1 MAGDWFIAPTGGNSS
16 IVDFDTCLGIR
27 YKKGSGLPIKPV
39 EKGSFFTANKWM
51 WPFQVVVEMAK
62 SSRDNSGSDL
72 IQFMKDLEELLATVE
87 LVDVVTPYGVFK
99 SANIFDLE
107 YRFDNDETGVGMVV
121 PVLTIQEVR
130 IINTSVSTTD
140 ISQAGAKNADS
151 VTTKDNG
158 QVSAQQP
165 SQQVS
170 QAVQAGLGRSP

>member
-39 EKGSFFTANKWM
+39 ENGSFFAANKWA

-72 IQFMKDLEELLATVE
+72 IQFMKDLEEWLATVE

-99 SANIFDLE
+99 NANIFDLE

-130 IINTSVSTTD
+130 LINTSVSTTD
-140 ISQAGAKNADS
+140 INQAGAKNPDS
-151 VTTKDNG
+151 ATTKDNG
-158 QVSAQQP
+158 QVSAQPRQ
-165 SQQVS
+165 SWAS
-170 QAVQAGLGRSP
+170 KWGG